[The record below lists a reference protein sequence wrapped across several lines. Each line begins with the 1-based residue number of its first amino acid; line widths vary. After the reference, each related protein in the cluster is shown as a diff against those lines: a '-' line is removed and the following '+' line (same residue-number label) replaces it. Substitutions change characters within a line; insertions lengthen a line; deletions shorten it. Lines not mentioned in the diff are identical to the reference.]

1 MNNGLYS
8 KARQHL
14 RQALG
19 VFVAQL
25 GPDNDE
31 RVTASQYMDSLQG
44 SSRQSRMG

>member
-1 MNNGLYS
+1 MNSGLYS

-14 RQALG
+14 RQALD

-31 RVTASQYMDSLQG
+31 RVTASVTSYIHI
-44 SSRQSRMG
+44 